1 MYNHFR
7 LKVPNEIVGIMM
19 SEQKNNV
26 NQSSEYQNKDVNDK
40 ILLNIRDLEQKIHFL
55 YEGKKSQRRVLILLR
70 DTNGITQRELT
81 EMLKIK
87 PASMSEVLSKLTA
100 KGYVSRVPSS
110 IDKRTM
116 VISLTEE
123 GKEIADQAFEYRSLR
138 IVELLSGLDDEEK
151 DVLLSLLEKVNT
163 PWDDL

>member
-1 MYNHFR
+1 
-7 LKVPNEIVGIMM
+7 
-19 SEQKNNV
+19 
-26 NQSSEYQNKDVNDK
+26 
-40 ILLNIRDLEQKIHFL
+40 
-55 YEGKKSQRRVLILLR
+55 
-70 DTNGITQRELT
+70 
-81 EMLKIK
+81 MLKIK

-100 KGYVSRVPSS
+100 KGYISRVPSS

>member
-1 MYNHFR
+1 MYNYFR

-55 YEGKKSQRRVLILLR
+55 YEGKKCQRRVLILLR

-100 KGYVSRVPSS
+100 KGYISRVPSS